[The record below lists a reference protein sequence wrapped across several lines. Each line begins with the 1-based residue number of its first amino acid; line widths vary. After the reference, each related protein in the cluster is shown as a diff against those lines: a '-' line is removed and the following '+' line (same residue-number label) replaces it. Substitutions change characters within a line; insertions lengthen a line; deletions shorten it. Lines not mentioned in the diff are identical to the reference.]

1 MAKKGNLKDDKEG
14 RKFLGR
20 EINLVQAKE
29 PENIVWESKHI
40 KGWKLYQRGILV
52 FILKTTILMTAFF
65 LIIRI

>member
-1 MAKKGNLKDDKEG
+1 MAKEGNLKDDKEG

-40 KGWKLYQRGILV
+40 KGWKLY
-52 FILKTTILMTAFF
+52 
-65 LIIRI
+65 